1 MISEVVMPQM
11 GADMTEGT
19 LIRWLKNE
27 GDAVTRGE
35 VIAEIETDKA
45 NVEIEAFDGGV
56 FRAALAHEGDV
67 VKVGDVIAVIAGAGD
82 DISKYAR
89 TNGAAPAAAA
99 PQQTANSK
107 QQDAS
112 AAPAPPRGAT
122 EPQTNDTA
130 PPGEQPPTP
139 APPQT
144 APTPKQDA
152 PRNGPQAPPSADA
165 GDEQDAAGP
174 ASATVSEGRV
184 RASPLAKK
192 IAAERGVDLAQVR
205 GSGPGGRIVRKDVE
219 AAANG
224 AQAPSPALQRSQPP
238 PAALAADT
246 MITPSKMRQAIARR
260 MSASKREAPHYYLLI
275 DIDMTDALA
284 FRSQLNDAV
293 GDAAK
298 VSINDLI
305 VRASALALQ
314 RHPAFNATVE
324 NDQVTQRAEQHICI
338 GVALDE
344 GLIAPAIVGAGRM
357 TLVQLAAASKDLIER
372 AKNGR
377 LRAEEMSAGT
387 FTISNLGAFGVETL
401 VAIIQPPQTA
411 ILGIGAVASQA
422 VVRDGDVV
430 ARQMMKVAL
439 SADHRVTDGAQG
451 AQFLAEIKRLLEKP
465 LLLVA

>member
-27 GDAVTRGE
+27 GDEVTRGE

-67 VKVGDVIAVIAGAGD
+67 VKVGDVIAVIAGKSD

-89 TNGAAPAAAA
+89 TNGAGPSA
-99 PQQTANSK
+99 QQTANVK
-107 QQDAS
+107 QQDAT
-112 AAPAPPRGAT
+112 AAPPTPPNEAT
-122 EPQTNDTA
+122 QPETKDTA

-139 APPQT
+139 APPPT

-152 PRNGPQAPPSADA
+152 PRNGPQAPPSAGA
-165 GDEQDAAGP
+165 GDEQDAAGT
-174 ASATVSEGRV
+174 ASATVSDGRV

-224 AQAPSPALQRSQPP
+224 AKAPSPATPRSQPS

-324 NDQVTQRAEQHICI
+324 SDQVTQHAEQHICI

-357 TLVQLAAASKDLIER
+357 TLVQLAAAARDLIDR
-372 AKNGR
+372 AKNGH

-387 FTISNLGAFGVETL
+387 FTLSNLGAFGVETL

-430 ARQMMKVAL
+430 VRQMMKVAL